1 MPWRAAKVSISSMR
15 ARLAM
20 GLDATL
26 NLPPIRA
33 TGDRVSGVGG
43 IPKKHSVQI
52 CHDDLDL
59 SLRYVL
65 VIIYYDSV

>member
-1 MPWRAAKVSISSMR
+1 
-15 ARLAM
+15 M